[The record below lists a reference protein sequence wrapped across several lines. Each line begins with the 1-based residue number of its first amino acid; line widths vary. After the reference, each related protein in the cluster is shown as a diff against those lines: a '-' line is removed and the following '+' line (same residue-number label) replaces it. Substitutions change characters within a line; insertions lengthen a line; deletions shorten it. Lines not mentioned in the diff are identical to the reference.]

1 MSILLFVK
9 EGAALILIL
18 VFGINFVLYCCL
30 RIASKEDEMLEW
42 EASKEKKVE

>member
-1 MSILLFVK
+1 MRTAFAIIT
-9 EGAALILIL
+9 GIL

-42 EASKEKKVE
+42 EASREKKVE

>member
-1 MSILLFVK
+1 MRALFAIIKGILFFV
-9 EGAALILIL
+9 
-18 VFGINFVLYCCL
+18 INFVLYCCL

>member
-1 MSILLFVK
+1 MRAVFAMIR
-9 EGAALILIL
+9 GIL
-18 VFGINFVLYCCL
+18 VFGMNFVLYCCL